1 MVYRLIKP
9 ILLILLAA
17 GLVSCSVKTLYNKL
31 DYLIPEYVSGMVT
44 LDDVLETKVEQR
56 SLALINWHRNTQLT
70 AYADWLQTLQQQVGP
85 NLTEQQVKLRIEDIN
100 RFYRAFIIQ
109 LNQEMSA
116 ILPLLNEQQQN
127 EMFSHIAHKN
137 KEFREQYVE
146 LDHEDRIEAYSDRLQ
161 ESFES
166 WLGDLTDQQDQ
177 FIEQAA
183 QKMQTTA
190 ELRLW
195 RRLQRQKGIREILTS
210 QQSRPVKSQQ
220 LSQFL
225 SGFVNI
231 DNEATRAKSEI
242 NNQIIARLSVNIA
255 QGMTEQQKTHF
266 VNKTDEYIRMLIEL
280 AENR

>member
-1 MVYRLIKP
+1 MMYRLNKLL
-9 ILLILLAA
+9 LLITLTTC
-17 GLVSCSVKTLYNKL
+17 LVSCSVKTLYNNL

-44 LDDVLETKVEQR
+44 LDDVLEAKVEQR
-56 SLALINWHRNTQLT
+56 SLALINWHRNTQLKV
-70 AYADWLQTLQQQVGP
+70 YADWLQTLQQQVGP
-85 NLTEQQVKLRIEDIN
+85 NLTEQQVKLLIDDIN

-127 EMFSHIAHKN
+127 EMFRHIAHKN

-146 LDHEDRIEAYSDRLQ
+146 LDHEERIEAYNDRLQ

-166 WLGDLTDQQDQ
+166 WLGDLTDQQDR

-195 RRLQRQKGIREILTS
+195 RRLQWQKGIREILAS
-210 QQSRPVKSQQ
+210 EQSRPVKSQE
-220 LSQFL
+220 LTQFL

-231 DNEATRAKSEI
+231 DNEATRTKSEI
-242 NNQIIARLSVNIA
+242 NNRIIARLFVRIA
-255 QGMTEQQKTHF
+255 QTMTQQQKTHF
-266 VNKTDEYIRMLIEL
+266 INETDDYIRILSEL